1 MELCLYLIL
10 FMTHSEWN
18 NGVTLKSGFDV
29 TQGHWKWHCL
39 VDDNEFFMVAIVSV
53 AVSCTI
59 FELFDIEIY
68 LKGDSTSLEMAPFES
83 LGTVWFPIRIL

>member
-1 MELCLYLIL
+1 
-10 FMTHSEWN
+10 
-18 NGVTLKSGFDV
+18 
-29 TQGHWKWHCL
+29 
-39 VDDNEFFMVAIVSV
+39 MVAIVSV